1 MLEIYCISKY
11 VMAMGQFCEIIED
24 RFLRGGLRSEVEREG
39 ENQSSEREELMKLVT
54 KMPLVFN
61 HLNFKWQEINF
72 LTIIK
77 ASCFIFLKRNKIQAK

>member
-1 MLEIYCISKY
+1 
-11 VMAMGQFCEIIED
+11 MGQFCEIIED

-61 HLNFKWQEINF
+61 HLNFKWQEIKF

-77 ASCFIFLKRNKIQAK
+77 ASCFI